1 MMGRKYKGTFGY
13 LKKRRIRSLIRSAFE
28 LAAVLAIYFTAWA
41 VLKDNKNVFTI
52 MAALLCIP
60 TGKSIVDTIMCFLA
74 TGCSDDAHA
83 RIEEV
88 LAAAP
93 GTFPAS
99 YDLYLTGYQKNFA
112 LSHAAVADG
121 AVCALTES
129 DKCDVEE
136 GQKHIRTVLGN
147 DGVTG
152 YTVRIFRDTDKYI
165 ERISRMGGNPATER
179 DARAMQ
185 VLHAVSL

>member
-41 VLKDNKNVFTI
+41 ILKDNKNVFTI

-112 LSHAAVADG
+112 RRGLRADRI
-121 AVCALTES
+121 
-129 DKCDVEE
+129 
-136 GQKHIRTVLGN
+136 GQ
-147 DGVTG
+147 
-152 YTVRIFRDTDKYI
+152 VRRRGRAEAHQDRARQRRRD
-165 ERISRMGGNPATER
+165 RIHGPDLPRHG
-179 DARAMQ
+179 Q
-185 VLHAVSL
+185 IH